1 MHVKTVTYEQNAV
14 HPQKNTKQSQN
25 TVQNYKKQWTTKWKN
40 KNIKMNTQKDQALK
54 DHSEYSKNNSN

>member
-1 MHVKTVTYEQNAV
+1 MHVKTVTYKQKSV

-54 DHSEYSKNNSN
+54 DHSEYS